1 MSVTIP
7 EICSTQCGLYE
18 SCKRKTGLAPTIDCR
33 LSSADKNTILVVGDY
48 TDHKDD
54 PFGYFNSDDRGYR
67 NFIKPILEALDCN
80 YVFTTALACPVN
92 DKETSIQK
100 KHYRACFEVKLK
112 PLILKYKPKA
122 IICLG
127 KAAMDAVLQDRAPK
141 SLKTITQTGMSV
153 EFYEEEHHEEV
164 LNSLVIGLNHPIAFK
179 HPKTDVDKLEL
190 LYRQVFTKAED
201 FCLNAEKRLPVLYD
215 LIETPSQF
223 AQFIQKVPKKF
234 AFDIENTYAEKDIYK
249 NTIWK
254 VNTKIISLS
263 VTYRD
268 SKGDYKSGVIV
279 GEAVKDKALIQRL
292 FYKRHVVAHNCLVAD
307 SKVHLADGTV
317 MTLGSMVKN
326 KHEGPVLTVNE
337 KTGEIEAKKVI
348 GWIKGPRKEWSEWL
362 RVNCRGRGFLSL
374 TKDHEVLTSRGRV
387 KAEDLTVGD
396 KVISNK
402 KDFTSAQKALIIG
415 SWLGD
420 ASFQLSNRSISYRFS
435 VSHSKE
441 QEEYV
446 DFKQSVL
453 GSFVKKKEKASSNR
467 GFSSNT
473 VMLNLM
479 SASDPRLNDLVAQA
493 PTRNKT
499 TLTENNLSWLEDPRV
514 LAVWYCD
521 DGSAVGDKGYR
532 AQICTSAYG
541 AEKTEQLQNKLNE
554 LGFEFQTYARPDGHI
569 YLTSTSKLFWHKIS
583 PYFPSCMSHK
593 LPKFYRNNPD
603 ESLWVS
609 REVTSNWTNEI
620 INITPLLKTETGS
633 RYSGRSKS
641 SERGCGPVQYCLEV
655 EDNHNFFVSGLSVSN
670 CKHDV
675 QGIYRLCGVDIWPLV
690 DDYEDTM
697 AKFYLADQNRQ
708 QNDLKSL
715 SAKYLEVYDYQDDV
729 KRHVVEANNRIA
741 ALRKQ
746 LIANA
751 REKLKHANWYD
762 EALLWQRGEVNP
774 ETGKPFSSAKIKN
787 LKMVLG
793 LYSSK
798 EELLEL
804 LKVIQ
809 DEVQMMPAEG
819 TADYG
824 DIPIS
829 ILGAYNA
836 EDTVCTL
843 RLEEEILPYLSK
855 YDPSF
860 GRQDPLW
867 SATAYT
873 LYKRSVRMASY
884 VERNGLPIDIDSL
897 NKMGKDLEEKEL
909 EVRKNLLNYPE
920 VIEALESLPHIKA
933 KKEKGTLTDEILV
946 NEISPTKAKFMT
958 TLCKNLKLGRF
969 AAETKS
975 GGFSFTGKEVVK
987 KIAGFYENKGATD
1000 LARLFKDFIYI
1011 GNNRQ
1016 VRSKFIKNWNQY
1028 YVPEDKC
1035 FHPIFK
1041 LTKNQSTLYANK
1053 DASGE
1058 GGAGSGRLAAAMIN
1072 SQQIRKVRYL
1082 RKHFKARKGYK
1093 FAEFDY
1099 CQLEVYVI
1107 AWLSGCEQL
1116 KETFR
1121 RGLDIYR
1128 VTANEIFLAG
1138 TAKYVDTSD
1147 PDTEKINKLLK
1158 AAVSTEMRNKMKVGF
1173 LAWAYGRSKPSFAR
1187 DLSLTEEET
1196 DEFYEKAEKKWH
1208 EIFTWKK
1215 EIIQDIIDGNPITT
1229 PWGRFRTAPIAPPEP
1244 NNWHDKK
1251 RYDIELKKLI
1261 RSIVN
1266 FPPQA
1271 TGSDI
1276 CLWMASNINE
1286 WIQREG
1292 LQDVIRIVNLVHDAI
1307 WFEIKETQLEWAAEK
1322 ITQMMEDVSSLP
1334 FNFDIPLRTEW
1345 EYGDTMADYIKNDEE
1360 ELAYV

>member
-7 EICSTQCGLYE
+7 KICSTQCGLYE
-18 SCKRKTGLAPTIDCR
+18 SCKRKNGLAPSIDCR

-92 DKETSIQK
+92 DKETNIQK

-179 HPKTDVDKLEL
+179 HPKTDIDKLET

-201 FCLNAEKRLPVLYD
+201 FCINAEKRLPVLYD
-215 LIETPSQF
+215 LIETPAQF

-268 SKGDYKSGVIV
+268 SKGEYKTGVVV

-292 FYKRHVVAHNCLVAD
+292 FYKRHVVAHN
-307 SKVHLADGTV
+307 
-317 MTLGSMVKN
+317 
-326 KHEGPVLTVNE
+326 
-337 KTGEIEAKKVI
+337 I
-348 GWIKGPRKEWSEWL
+348 
-362 RVNCRGRGFLSL
+362 
-374 TKDHEVLTSRGRV
+374 
-387 KAEDLTVGD
+387 
-396 KVISNK
+396 
-402 KDFTSAQKALIIG
+402 
-415 SWLGD
+415 
-420 ASFQLSNRSISYRFS
+420 
-435 VSHSKE
+435 
-441 QEEYV
+441 
-446 DFKQSVL
+446 
-453 GSFVKKKEKASSNR
+453 
-467 GFSSNT
+467 
-473 VMLNLM
+473 
-479 SASDPRLNDLVAQA
+479 
-493 PTRNKT
+493 
-499 TLTENNLSWLEDPRV
+499 
-514 LAVWYCD
+514 
-521 DGSAVGDKGYR
+521 
-532 AQICTSAYG
+532 
-541 AEKTEQLQNKLNE
+541 
-554 LGFEFQTYARPDGHI
+554 
-569 YLTSTSKLFWHKIS
+569 
-583 PYFPSCMSHK
+583 
-593 LPKFYRNNPD
+593 
-603 ESLWVS
+603 
-609 REVTSNWTNEI
+609 
-620 INITPLLKTETGS
+620 
-633 RYSGRSKS
+633 
-641 SERGCGPVQYCLEV
+641 
-655 EDNHNFFVSGLSVSN
+655 
-670 CKHDV
+670 KHDCN
-675 QGIYRLCGVDIWPLV
+675 GIFRLCGVDIWPLV
-690 DDYEDTM
+690 EDYEDTM

-715 SAKYLEVYDYQDDV
+715 SAKYLEVYDYVDDV

-762 EALLWQRGEVNP
+762 EALIWQRGEANP

-787 LKMVLG
+787 LKMVLEQ
-793 LYSSK
+793 YSSK

-809 DEVQMMPAEG
+809 EEVNMMPAEG

-867 SATAYT
+867 SDTAYT
-873 LYKRSVRMASY
+873 LFKRSVRMATY
-884 VERNGLPIDIDSL
+884 VERNGLPIDIESL

-909 EVRKNLLNYPE
+909 EVRQGLLKYPE
-920 VIEALESLPHIKA
+920 VIQALESLPHIQA
-933 KKEKGTLTDEILV
+933 RKEKGTLTDEMLV

-969 AAETKS
+969 AAETK
-975 GGFSFTGKEVVK
+975 GGSYSFTGKEVVK
-987 KIAGFYENKGATD
+987 KIATFYENKGATD

-1053 DASGE
+1053 DASGD
-1058 GGAGSGRLAAAMIN
+1058 GGAGSGRLSSAKIN

-1128 VTANEIFLAG
+1128 VTANEIFLVG
-1138 TAKYVDTSD
+1138 TNNYVDTSD
-1147 PDTEKINKLLK
+1147 PDTEKVNKLLK
-1158 AAVSTEMRNKMKVGF
+1158 AAISTDMRNKMKVGF

-1187 DLSLTEEET
+1187 DLNLSEEET
-1196 DEFYEKAEKKWH
+1196 DDFYSKAEKKWH
-1208 EIFTWKK
+1208 EIFTWKQ
-1215 EIIQDIIDGNPITT
+1215 EIIQDIKDGNPITT

-1244 NNWHDKK
+1244 NNWQDRK

-1261 RSIVN
+1261 RSVVN
-1266 FPPQA
+1266 FPPQCLPGNTQVLTEAGYVNITEAYNYRVWDGENWRSCRLIESGSKELWEIKTTSGIIQTSGDHRFETPEGWVTAKDLVKDTVLLKKDSFAPQGSYWGEESFAEFIGHMIGDGTYNQSDSAGLIVGA
-1271 TGSDI
+1271 TEKDLVDWVTPLLLEWQGPLSKAYENKPKLSVVPYRYKGNISYYKVGVKKSVVKKMYEHGLVKGTSDNKMIPENVFTARPEIRAAVLRGLFNSDGGIRGTGTDGFHIEYTTVSKELAYGVLRLLSSLGITANVKNSKSTSSKPVYRVDVKRCSTEDFAKHVGFRSERKVKLLNVVLEYNKCIQPWSIKSSKTSKVISVTSLNTKEQMYDLEVSSERHAFVTDGLSVHNSSGSDI

-1345 EYGDTMADYIKNDEE
+1345 ESGYTMADYIKNDEE
-1360 ELAYV
+1360 ELTYV